1 MRKDPQQAVVSENVG
16 AGNYSAYL
24 ARPAEGKKLA
34 GVLILH
40 EIYGLTDS
48 IRNTANRFAS
58 EGYVALAVD
67 MYSNGRNRP
76 LCILKTGLDLLANAN
91 KSQHMRELDEATKF
105 LQSYPQVDANR
116 IGIIG
121 FCMGGGYAL
130 TFAVHSQQ
138 LKAASV
144 FYGTNP
150 HPLESVAKICPVVG
164 SYADRDP
171 FIKTRIHPNQARK
184 LEQMLEHYNRPHDI
198 KIYPDTKHSFFDYTN
213 KAYNPEAASDSWQR
227 TLNFFNEHLKS

>member
-1 MRKDPQQAVVSENVG
+1 LPKDPQQAVISENVR

-24 ARPAEGKKLA
+24 ARPSEGKNLV

-48 IRNTANRFAS
+48 IRNTATRFAS

-67 MYSNGRNRP
+67 LYSNGRNRP
-76 LCILKTGLDLLANAN
+76 LCIFKTGMDLLVNAN
-91 KSQHMRELDEATKF
+91 KSQHMGELDEAIKF
-105 LQSYPQVDANR
+105 LQSHPQIDANR

-130 TFAVHSQQ
+130 AFAVHSQQ
-138 LKAASV
+138 LKAASI

-150 HPLESVAKICPVVG
+150 RPLKSVANACPVVG

-171 FIKTRIHPNQARK
+171 FIKTKIHPNQARK
-184 LEQMLEHYNRPHDI
+184 LEQMLEYYNRPHDI
-198 KIYPDTKHSFFDYTN
+198 KIYPHTKHSFFDDTS
-213 KAYNPEAASDSWQR
+213 KAYNPEAAADSWHR
-227 TLNFFNEHLKS
+227 TLLFFNEHLK